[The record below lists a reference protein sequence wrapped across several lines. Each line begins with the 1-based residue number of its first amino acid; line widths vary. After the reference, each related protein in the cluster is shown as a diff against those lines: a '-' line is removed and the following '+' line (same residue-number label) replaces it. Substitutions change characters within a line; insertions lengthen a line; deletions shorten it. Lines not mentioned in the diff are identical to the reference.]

1 MQDPNKN
8 LKIAVIILLITAI
21 ALSGLLVYRHYAY
34 LQLQKN
40 SVAMKSYLENEKDSL
55 RGELVILRNEYD
67 TLSTDNDSMQLKL
80 DMQKEKIDNLL
91 KLRADNVYQIHLFK
105 KELITLRSVMRNYV
119 IQIDS
124 LNTLNQ
130 QLIAENTEVK
140 NKLTEVE
147 SSAKQLKE
155 EKESLS
161 GKVSKAEI
169 LSAKNISAVGL
180 NQRSKERDRIG
191 QIEKLRVCFTIRE
204 NPIAEAGKRIIHLR
218 ITRPDE
224 SIITK
229 SETQVFTTPEDEPM
243 IYSEKRMIQYDNK
256 DIEACIYYDIVEGEL
271 IEGGY
276 QIELFSEGNLIG
288 ETSLSLKEGGF
299 LGL

>member
-1 MQDPNKN
+1 
-8 LKIAVIILLITAI
+8 
-21 ALSGLLVYRHYAY
+21 
-34 LQLQKN
+34 
-40 SVAMKSYLENEKDSL
+40 
-55 RGELVILRNEYD
+55 
-67 TLSTDNDSMQLKL
+67 
-80 DMQKEKIDNLL
+80 
-91 KLRADNVYQIHLFK
+91 
-105 KELITLRSVMRNYV
+105 V

-147 SSAKQLKE
+147 SSAKKLKE

-191 QIEKLRVCFTIRE
+191 QIEKIRVCFTIRE
-204 NPIAEAGKRIIHLR
+204 NPIAEAGNRIIHLR

-229 SETQVFTTPEDEPM
+229 SETQVFTTPEDESM

-271 IEGGY
+271 IEGAY

-288 ETSLSLKEGGF
+288 ETSLSLQEGGF